1 MISGDIWLDAM
12 LVVSVVLFVVVRVFV
27 LPGPRT

>member
-12 LVVSVVLFVVVRVFV
+12 LAVSVVLFVVVRIFI
-27 LPGPRT
+27 LPRRP

>member
-12 LVVSVVLFVVVRVFV
+12 LVVSVVLFVVAHVVV
-27 LPGPRT
+27 LPRR

>member
-12 LVVSVVLFVVVRVFV
+12 LVVSVALFVIVRVFI
-27 LPGPRT
+27 LPRRP